1 MDWDKAAD
9 RWNKAGLKGGPP
21 ISYVPDSGGGDP
33 ISTTCILLPGRVTQ
47 STAPNFFSDVQV
59 DPLVITRPQRGD
71 QVQWADDTIYV
82 VAQVIAPP
90 YSLTTLALHRK
101 FDP

>member
-1 MDWDKAAD
+1 MF
-9 RWNKAGLKGGPP
+9 NQFGEP
-21 ISYVPDSGGGDP
+21 ISYVPDAGGGDP
-33 ISTTCILLPGRVTQ
+33 IPTSCILLKERVTQ
-47 STAPNFFSDVQV
+47 SASPGFFCDVQV

-82 VAQVIAPP
+82 VAQIIAPP